1 MEKKGTIL
9 DYIGQV
15 LLIYGGTMVVMNIC
29 TFLVGEDAQEI
40 SSLFSL
46 GSNGMSVAVSFQFLL
61 VAILNTALRFL
72 FMTDAIIKKMSLTGR
87 AVCLYGSTLAVIL
100 SFILL
105 FGWLPAE
112 SIAWVMFAVC
122 YVVSCTVSTLIAA
135 HKEKTEN
142 QKLAEALKRLK
153 EEA

>member
-87 AVCLYGSTLAVIL
+87 AACLLPCGDCGTPFGAAEKSEKRAVP
-100 SFILL
+100 SF
-105 FGWLPAE
+105 
-112 SIAWVMFAVC
+112 WVW
-122 YVVSCTVSTLIAA
+122 
-135 HKEKTEN
+135 
-142 QKLAEALKRLK
+142 
-153 EEA
+153 